1 MNIRKSLTG
10 LAVLALSAFLA
21 VPTFAQ
27 NRTSFA
33 GVKNAFDYA
42 YGVNQNVSPL
52 VIGIGN
58 TATGSQTI
66 TLQFGNVTLPDGTVL
81 APVSAGTVPTP
92 ITVGLGSNAETVT
105 PSAVSCSTPTV
116 YNSCTVTATFSNTH
130 GQGEPV
136 STGTIGIAEAVNAAH
151 ALGGLVA
158 VGGSV
163 IPYTSAGTRASALT
177 LIGTVKG
184 WTNVSVLDWM
194 GTTGALSYMPTGSA
208 NGGVYVTSTHVIY

>member
-1 MNIRKSLTG
+1 MNTRKSLTG
-10 LAVLALSAFLA
+10 LVVLALSVFLA

-33 GVKNAFDYA
+33 GLKNAFDFA
-42 YGVNQNVSPL
+42 YGVNPNVSPL

-66 TLQFGNVTLPDGTVL
+66 TLQFGNVTLSDGTVL
-81 APVSAGTVPTP
+81 MPLATTAP

-116 YNSCTVTATFSNTH
+116 YNSCTVTATFANTH

-136 STGTIGIAEAVNAAH
+136 SSGTFGVAEAVNAAH
-151 ALGGLVA
+151 AIGGGLVA
-158 VGGSV
+158 FDAKWAAAGGATTQFASKTYGWANV
-163 IPYTSAGTRASALT
+163 TLLDWRGTGNGTTLGVSWRAS
-177 LIGTVKG
+177 
-184 WTNVSVLDWM
+184 
-194 GTTGALSYMPTGSA
+194 
-208 NGGVYVTSTHVIY
+208 NGGAYAIPGTPVPLY

>member
-1 MNIRKSLTG
+1 MNTRKSLTG
-10 LAVLALSAFLA
+10 LAVLALSVFLA

-33 GVKNAFDYA
+33 GLKNAFDFA
-42 YGVNQNVSPL
+42 YGVNPNVSPL

-66 TLQFGNVTLPDGTVL
+66 TLQFGNVTLSDGTVL

-105 PSAVSCSTPTV
+105 PSAVWCSTPTV
-116 YNSCTVTATFSNTH
+116 YNSCTVTATFANTH

-158 VGGSV
+158 VGGAV
-163 IPYTSAGTRASALT
+163 IPYTSAGTRASAIT

-194 GTTGALSYMPTGSA
+194 GTTGAVSYKPTGAA
-208 NGGVYVTSTHVIY
+208 NGGLYVTSTNILY